1 MVSELIKKASEEAY
15 GKDIRGKMH
24 SLRNVFLTKREV
36 CTQGAI
42 KRVLF
47 LTTRHSN
54 INFLYVP
61 TGLKK
66 IELEC

>member
-1 MVSELIKKASEEAY
+1 MV
-15 GKDIRGKMH
+15 RGKMH

-42 KRVLF
+42 KRVLL